1 MSRNGQSDMPLNNT
15 PNPQFERDVRSTF
28 AQQTFMRMIGAKITG
43 LSAGSVE
50 ISLPCR
56 DNLLQHHGYLHGAVI
71 AAIVDTACGCS
82 AMDADAAGFD
92 GPDSGIQDQLPC
104 TSRGRTNCR
113 AGSSRQARSQAYGVL
128 GRGAIDEGRDGKARG
143 RAGGDHGPGQ
153 GRLARLRTSG
163 GVGLPGAFAPV
174 CAESGPHELSTL
186 TCRWRIHARSDR

>member
-1 MSRNGQSDMPLNNT
+1 MSRDGQSDMPLNNT

-82 AMDADAAGFD
+82 AMTLMPPGSTVLTVEYKINFLAPAAGER
-92 GPDSGIQDQLPC
+92 IV
-104 TSRGRTNCR
+104 
-113 AGSSRQARSQAYGVL
+113 AL
-128 GRGAIDEGRDGKARG
+128 GRVVKAGRRLTVCSGEALSLKDGTEKLVA
-143 RAGGDHGPGQ
+143 A
-153 GRLARLRTSG
+153 LVATM
-163 GVGLPGAFAPV
+163 VPV
-174 CAESGPHELSTL
+174 KV
-186 TCRWRIHARSDR
+186 D